1 MKPAK
6 IFNDILAGGY
16 NRTWLG
22 AEWKKVDGWLLFQQS
37 KGKQDWFFN
46 LLSAIK
52 IPGKLNGKKFIFPLG
67 FWCLWKTLEKVIRT
81 ETFIALGGYSQGGP
95 YASYGSALT
104 GLPAVT
110 FGCPGIGIG
119 DADLFKN
126 VTHYKTPTDIVYE
139 LPPWAEH
146 YGKTIVL
153 QGEFIPKP
161 GMSVA
166 EYAEML
172 TGHTPKEYR
181 QRLKNE

>member
-6 IFNDILAGGY
+6 IFNDILDGGY

-81 ETFIALGGYSQGGP
+81 ETFVALGGYSQGGP

-110 FGCPGIGIG
+110 
-119 DADLFKN
+119 L
-126 VTHYKTPTDIVYE
+126 VVRE
-139 LPPWAEH
+139 SE
-146 YGKTIVL
+146 
-153 QGEFIPKP
+153 
-161 GMSVA
+161 
-166 EYAEML
+166 
-172 TGHTPKEYR
+172 
-181 QRLKNE
+181 